1 MSTGLNHLHTN
12 LAHLLVLCALLN
24 MILAVLGAGKKQSL
38 ASIMDKSH
46 RFGVMMLGRL
56 IYVAGFGLAM
66 VTGHL
71 FTQLWILA
79 GILLWG
85 VVEVAGK
92 RFVGAELSAVNEGGV
107 GSSKLMIGAALQLLS
122 IVVVY
127 GLMQMKP
134 TF

>member
-24 MILAVLGAGKKQSL
+24 MILAVVGAGKKQSL
-38 ASIMDKSH
+38 ASIMDKIH
-46 RFGVMMLGRL
+46 RFGVMVLGRL

-66 VTGHL
+66 VTGHS